1 MSSVIELKYV
11 DKRFPVSNALMYLK
25 DITINK
31 GEIVGILGEN
41 GSGKTTLLKA
51 IMGIGEVRDGE
62 IRIDG
67 KPAAEQYSRMA
78 FMTEEGSFLP
88 NMTPLNY
95 AKFLAEFFPRFD
107 LSYYDELLRAYE
119 LPANRK
125 IKTMSKGQKMKLEL
139 CAGLAKKADYL
150 IMDEPFVGKD
160 IFSREDSLK
169 RIIEGLTGD
178 ETVLI
183 TTHLIDEIENAIDR
197 AIVIHKGLIRADVY
211 MDDIREQGRS
221 LADVML
227 EARETSM
234 ADPSRRIHWPN

>member
-1 MSSVIELKYV
+1 MIELKYV
-11 DKRFPVSNALMYLK
+11 DKKYPVSNALMYVN

-51 IMGIGEVRDGE
+51 IMGIGEVREGE
-62 IRIDG
+62 IRIEG
-67 KPAAEQYSRMA
+67 KPAAQQYSRMA

-107 LSYYDELLRAYE
+107 LAYYEQLLRAYE

-183 TTHLIDEIENAIDR
+183 TTHLIDEIENVIDR
-197 AIVIHKGLIRADVY
+197 AIIIHKGLIRADVY
-211 MDDIREQGRS
+211 MDDIREQDQS

-227 EARETSM
+227 EARATSM
-234 ADPSRRIHWPN
+234 VDPARRIRWPN

>member
-1 MSSVIELKYV
+1 MIELKYV
-11 DKRFPVSNALMYLK
+11 DKRYPVSNALMYVK

-51 IMGIGEVRDGE
+51 IMGIGEVREGE

-67 KPAAEQYSRMA
+67 KPAATQYSRMA
-78 FMTEEGSFLP
+78 FMTEEGGFLP
-88 NMTPLNY
+88 NMTPLKY
-95 AKFLAEFFPRFD
+95 AAFLAEFFPRFD
-107 LSYYDELLRAYE
+107 LSYYGELLSAYE

-125 IKTMSKGQKMKLEL
+125 IRTFSKGQKMKLEL

-160 IFSREDSLK
+160 IFTRHDSIK

-183 TTHLIDEIENAIDR
+183 TTHLIDEIENVIDR
-197 AIVIHKGLIRADVY
+197 AIIIHKGLVRADVY
-211 MDDIREQGRS
+211 MDEIREQGLG

-227 EARETSM
+227 EARTTST
-234 ADPSRRIHWPN
+234 AGPARRIQWPN

>member
-1 MSSVIELKYV
+1 MIELKYV
-11 DKRFPVSNALMYLK
+11 DKRFPVSNALMYVK

-41 GSGKTTLLKA
+41 GSGKTTFLKA
-51 IMGIGEVRDGE
+51 IIGIGEVRDGE

-67 KPAAEQYSRMA
+67 KLPAEQYSRMA

-88 NMTPLNY
+88 NMTPLKY
-95 AKFLAEFFPRFD
+95 AAFLAEFFPRFD
-107 LSYYDELLRAYE
+107 LAYYEELLRLYE

-125 IKTMSKGQKMKLEL
+125 IRTMSKGQKMKLEL

-160 IFSREDSLK
+160 VFSRHDSLK
-169 RIIEGLTGD
+169 RIIEGLTGN

-183 TTHLIDEIENAIDR
+183 TTHLIDEIENVIDR
-197 AIVIHKGLIRADVY
+197 AIIIHKGLIRADIY
-211 MDDIREQGRS
+211 MDEIREQDLS

-227 EARETSM
+227 EARKTSM
-234 ADPSRRIHWPN
+234 PDPARRIRWPN